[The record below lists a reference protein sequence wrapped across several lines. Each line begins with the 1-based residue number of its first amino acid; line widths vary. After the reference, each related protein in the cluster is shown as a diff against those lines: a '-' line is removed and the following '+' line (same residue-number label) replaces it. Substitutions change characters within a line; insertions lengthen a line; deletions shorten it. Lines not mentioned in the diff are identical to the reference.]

1 MIEFYYQEEYS
12 DKFGA
17 ILRPVA
23 PILITN
29 RLKSNK
35 FILATM
41 YIDSGADVTMIPLK
55 AGEVL
60 GFTYDT
66 EKIFHMHG
74 ISGSL
79 PCILEKAKLK
89 IGDKL
94 IYADITWALTDK
106 APFLLGRRNV
116 FKNFKITF
124 YEDEKKIFFK

>member
-1 MIEFYYQEEYS
+1 MTEFYYQEEYS
-12 DKFGA
+12 DKFGP

-29 RLKSNK
+29 RNK

-60 GFTYDT
+60 GFKYNTK
-66 EKIFHMHG
+66 KIFHMHG
-74 ISGSL
+74 IAGSL
-79 PCILEKAKLK
+79 PCILEQGRLK
-89 IGDKL
+89 IGDRL
-94 IYADITWALTDK
+94 IYADITWALTDD

-124 YEDEKKIFFK
+124 DETEKKIFFKK